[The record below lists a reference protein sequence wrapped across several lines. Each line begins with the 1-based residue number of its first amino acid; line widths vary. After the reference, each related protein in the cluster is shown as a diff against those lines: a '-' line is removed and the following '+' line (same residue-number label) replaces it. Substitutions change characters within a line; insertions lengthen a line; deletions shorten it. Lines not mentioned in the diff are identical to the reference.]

1 MSKGILLLKRV
12 GGVGQE
18 PMDFAEFYESTRDDC
33 LRIVLLN
40 VGDRQL
46 ADDLV
51 AEAFTRAWMSWRR
64 VRELDVP
71 RAWVVRTALNAHV
84 SWWRRHRRE
93 VALGSH
99 DIALPADQDAAIRG
113 DLLAALR
120 RLPSRQ
126 REVVTL
132 RLLLDLDTETTAKV
146 LGIAPGTVSAHLHKA
161 IATLRSAT
169 LHHDDQEIRK

>member
-1 MSKGILLLKRV
+1 MSRLALVQEPRVSRRVLLLKRV
-12 GGVGQE
+12 GGVEQE
-18 PMDFAEFYESTRDDC
+18 PVDFADFPGRPAMTAC
-33 LRIVLLN
+33 GIVLLK

-51 AEAFTRAWMSWRR
+51 AEAFTGTWMSWRR

-84 SWWRRHRRE
+84 SWYGRHRRE

-120 RLPSRQ
+120 RAAFTSARGRSRCDCCSTWIP
-126 REVVTL
+126 RPRPKSL
-132 RLLLDLDTETTAKV
+132 A
-146 LGIAPGTVSAHLHKA
+146 
-161 IATLRSAT
+161 
-169 LHHDDQEIRK
+169 